1 MCLPLLAYFSI
12 GMVSGAVGYFGTD
25 LLIKLAEKL
34 KK

>member
-1 MCLPLLAYFSI
+1 MCLSLLAYFTI
-12 GMVSGAVGYFGTD
+12 GVVSGAGGYVGMD